1 MLECEINLQLTRLV
15 IQAEA
20 EFMNKRLTEDMYA
33 TALALASMSSVIS
46 TQAVAKEN
54 SQNTKLIEV
63 KQYYSEQEI
72 IDFMTKDGFEF
83 VSHTEDYLVF
93 NRDSYTVVITNY
105 DIGLE
110 FLSWADT
117 FEQQYDGGKY
127 TLLVGRYQ
135 SGLKLLLPLVEQGHA
150 NGMCVKR

>member
-1 MLECEINLQLTRLV
+1 
-15 IQAEA
+15 
-20 EFMNKRLTEDMYA
+20 MNKRLTEDMYA